1 MKAWEM
7 ELEIMKKGKPRPL
20 SEDEQTWDAIEFL
33 EKQQDD
39 ALRMQWH
46 SNVPGSGAEERVI
59 IGGIQSMENMG
70 MDISEIEKLIP
81 EGIRAYEENNMQ
93 ELNRITSLINNLICN
108 IGKDEKSEYWRYTEY
123 DTWEKY
129 CSSVRF
135 KEHIPYDVFSKEFQ
149 DKIAGGWYAQIC
161 GGALG
166 TAIEGFTT
174 DNLREAY
181 GEIRDY
187 IRKPNTFNDDITYEL
202 AFLKAFEGAGYAVTS
217 RDIGLQ
223 WAAIMPFGWSAEE
236 IALRNLKLGIYPPES
251 GYLNNP
257 YREWIGAQMRGAICG
272 MAAPGDPREAA
283 RLAWIDGVISHY
295 NNGVIGEIFNA
306 VMVAL
311 AFVEEDVRRILID
324 TIDMLPKDSE
334 YYSVVKY
341 ALDRCMEAENWEEAW
356 RPCEKKY
363 EKYNWIH
370 AYPNAAAE
378 VIALWFGKG
387 DYDETMHIISMEGQD
402 VDCNAAQIGTI
413 IGIIRGMDGI
423 DKKWLEPIGDDL
435 VTYVRG
441 MKNMKISSLINWTVE
456 CVRTAKRGV

>member
-7 ELEIMKKGKPRPL
+7 ELELMKKGKPRPL
-20 SEDEQTWDAIEFL
+20 SEEEQTWDAMAEV

-39 ALRMQWH
+39 ALRLQWH
-46 SNVPGSGAEERVI
+46 SNVPGSGAEERVF
-59 IGGIQSMENMG
+59 IGGIQSLENMG
-70 MDISEIEKLIP
+70 FDVSEIERLIP
-81 EGIRAYEENNMQ
+81 DGIRAYEENNMQ
-93 ELNRITSLINNLICN
+93 ELNKITSLINNLICN
-108 IGKDEKSEYWRYTEY
+108 IKKDENSEYWKYKEY

-129 CSSVRF
+129 CIGVKF
-135 KEHIPYDVFSKEFQ
+135 INDLPYNVYSKDFE
-149 DKIAGGWYAQIC
+149 DKIRGGWFAQIC

-166 TAIEGFTT
+166 TAFEGFTT
-174 DNLREAY
+174 DNIREVY

-202 AFLKAFEGAGYAVTS
+202 AFLKAFEEEGYKVTS
-217 RDIGLQ
+217 KDIGLE
-223 WAAIMPFGWSAEE
+223 WAALIPAGWSAEE

-272 MAAPGDPREAA
+272 MVAPGSPKEAA
-283 RLAWIDGVISHY
+283 RLAFYDGAISHY

-306 VMVAL
+306 VMVSL
-311 AFVEEDVRRILID
+311 AFVENDVRKILRD
-324 TIDMLPKDSE
+324 TIDMLPIDSE

-341 ALDRCMEAENWEEAW
+341 ALDRCIEEKNWEAAW
-356 RPCEKKY
+356 RCCEKKY

-378 VIALWFGKG
+378 VIALWFGEG
-387 DYDETMHIISMEGQD
+387 DFDETMYIISMEGQD

-413 IGIIRGMDGI
+413 IGIIRGIDGI
-423 DKKWLEPIGDDL
+423 DKRWLEPIGDDL

-441 MKNMKISSLINWTVE
+441 MKNMTISSLINWTVE
-456 CVRTAKRGV
+456 SVRTAKKGV